1 MNIKLN
7 LLGFILLTLFGCEV
21 KASDTAPDTVTTGI
35 YVTSIHNIDF
45 RLQEYDI
52 HFWVWF
58 RYKNRE
64 LNFPANIEIPTAKNA
79 NRLYLYIDTSNKDQT
94 YVLMKY
100 ECKMNDIW
108 KVDNYPFDNQTLRF
122 RIENS
127 QFDNK
132 AMIYKIDQTGSKFDL
147 EGYKRGRL
155 ISEWKIDSFDVNV
168 FNKSYFTSF
177 GADTIQSPE
186 QIFHA
191 YRVMINISRP
201 VFGLFL
207 KTFLGMYIAF
217 LMAFVCFFI
226 HSNGIDTRFGISVG
240 SLFAVIG
247 NKYIIDSHL
256 PDSNVFSLV
265 DSLHGLTLAV
275 IFIVVASTAYCLML
289 INKEKYATVK
299 RFDMI
304 MAWLVGLTY
313 LIANI
318 ILIYKANIIVPVK

>member
-1 MNIKLN
+1 MT
-7 LLGFILLTLFGCEV
+7 FITTEIN
-21 KASDTAPDTVTTGI
+21 AAENAPDTVTTGI

-52 HFWVWF
+52 HFWIWF
-58 RYKNRE
+58 RYKNKE
-64 LNFPANIEIPTAKNA
+64 LNFPANIEIPTAKTATKLFQYVDSSDIN
-79 NRLYLYIDTSNKDQT
+79 NT

-100 ECKMNDIW
+100 DCKMNDIW
-108 KVDNYPFDNQTLRF
+108 KVNNFPFDNQTLRF

-127 QFDNK
+127 QYDK
-132 AMIYKIDQTGSKFDL
+132 STMVYKIDHTGAKFDL

-155 ISEWKIDSFDVNV
+155 INEWKIDTFDINV
-168 FNKSYFTSF
+168 FDKDYFTSF
-177 GADTIQSPE
+177 GADTIQSPK
-186 QIFHA
+186 QTFHA
-191 YRVMINISRP
+191 FRVMINISRP

-226 HSNGIDTRFGISVG
+226 HSTGLDTRFGISVG

-256 PDSNVFSLV
+256 PESNVFSLV

-275 IFIVVASTAYCLML
+275 IFIVVASTAYCLKL
-289 INKEKYATVK
+289 VNKDKLAEVK
-299 RFDMI
+299 RFDHI
-304 MAWLVGLTY
+304 MAWLVGIIY
-313 LIANI
+313 LVANI
-318 ILIYKANIIVPVK
+318 ILIYKANIIEPLK